1 MTTPF
6 DSEDFRKAL
15 HRAADVVADY
25 LDTVGERPVLPSVE
39 PGDLLAQLPVE
50 APETAESF
58 DSLIDDFQRLVEPG
72 VTHWNHPGFL
82 AYFSSNGSEPGI
94 LGELLAAGLS
104 VNAMLWHTSPAAT
117 ELELRACDWLRRLL
131 GLPEAFQGHINDTA
145 SVSTFLALAAARD
158 LVPGRQEAD
167 RDVRHDGLAGG
178 PQMTVYCSDQ
188 THSSIDK
195 AVVALGLGLHQLRK
209 IETDEAFRMRT
220 DRLEAAI
227 VADRAEGRLPIA
239 VVATVGTTST
249 TSADPVADV
258 ADLCERENLWL
269 HVDAAWAGTAA
280 VCPEERGPF
289 SGWERADSIV
299 VNPHKWMATPMDCSV
314 LFVRDP
320 DLLRA
325 AFSLVPEYLKTR
337 ENSHPAKVDLM
348 DFGVQLGR
356 RFRALKLWFVLRA
369 FGAEGLR
376 EHLRRH
382 LRWGRELAKKVDDD
396 SQFELA
402 APAPWSVVCL
412 RALFPGAR
420 PEAEDDFNQEILES
434 VNQRGDVFLSH
445 TKLHGRY
452 VIRVAVSNLRTDKD
466 RVDLAWSQIQ
476 EEATRLRKDIQ
487 DTSST

>member
-1 MTTPF
+1 MSTPF
-6 DSEDFRKAL
+6 DSDDFRRAL

-25 LDTVGERPVLPSVE
+25 LETVGERPVLPDVE
-39 PGDLLAQLPVE
+39 PGDLLARLPEE

-58 DSLIDDFQRLVEPG
+58 DALIDDFQRQIVPG

-117 ELELRACDWLRRLL
+117 ELELRACDWLRKLL
-131 GLPEAFQGHINDTA
+131 GLPDAFQGHINDTA

-158 LVPGRQEAD
+158 LVPGRQGID
-167 RDVRHDGLAGG
+167 LDVRHEGLAGG
-178 PQMTVYCSDQ
+178 PHLTVYCSEQ

-209 IETDEAFRMRT
+209 IETDDAFRLRT
-220 DRLEAAI
+220 DRLEEAI
-227 VADRAEGRLPIA
+227 RADRAAGRVPLA

-249 TSADPVADV
+249 TSADPVTEIADV
-258 ADLCERENLWL
+258 CERETLWL

-280 VCPEERGPF
+280 VCPEERAPF
-289 SGWERADSIV
+289 AGWERADSIV

-337 ENSHPAKVDLM
+337 EDAHPAKVDLM

-356 RFRALKLWFVLRA
+356 RFRALKLWFVLRS

-382 LRWGRELAKKVDDD
+382 LRWGRELAQKVADDEH
-396 SQFELA
+396 FELA

-412 RALFPGAR
+412 RALVPGAS
-420 PEAEDDFNQEILES
+420 PEREDAVNQEILES
-434 VNQRGDVFLSH
+434 INRRGDVFLSH
-445 TKLHGRY
+445 TKLNGRY
-452 VIRVAVSNLRTDKD
+452 VLRIAVSNLRTDESHVD
-466 RVDLAWSQIQ
+466 RAWKQIR
-476 EEATRLRKDIQ
+476 EEAERLRKA
-487 DTSST
+487 S